1 MDNVYKL
8 YGNKCDCFNCGISQ
22 ELDEFDRDL
31 AKLGDFVPEVGNILE
46 RVGQI
51 AQSKNVS
58 NKQRLKATAIMER
71 HSATLRI
78 IMDVLKDVHLEQY
91 NQAVLTKSND
101 FIEYWTGK
109 QAQSAF
115 K

>member
-1 MDNVYKL
+1 MDNVHKL
-8 YGNKCDCFNCGISQ
+8 YLNKCDCFNCGISQ

-31 AKLGDFVPEVGNILE
+31 EKLGDFCADVGNILE

-58 NKQRLKATAIMER
+58 SKQRLKATAIMER
-71 HSATLRI
+71 HSASLRI
-78 IMDVLKDVHLEQY
+78 IMDVLKDVHHEQY

-109 QAQSAF
+109 PAQSAF

>member
-1 MDNVYKL
+1 MDNVHKL
-8 YGNKCDCFNCGISQ
+8 HANKCDCFNCGISK

-31 AKLGDFVPEVGNILE
+31 EGLDDFCLDMANILE

-58 NKQRLKATAIMER
+58 SKQRLKATQIMER

-78 IMDVLKDVHLEQY
+78 IMDVLRDVHLEQY

>member
-1 MDNVYKL
+1 MDNVHKL
-8 YGNKCDCFNCGISQ
+8 NLNKCDCFNCGISK

-31 AKLGDFVPEVGNILE
+31 VGLDDFCLDMANILE
-46 RVGQI
+46 RIGQI

-58 NKQRLKATAIMER
+58 KKQRIKAMGIMER

-78 IMDVLKDVHLEQY
+78 IMDVMRDVHQSEY
-91 NQAVLTKSND
+91 DQAVLTKSND
-101 FIEYWTGK
+101 FIQYWTGK